1 MNITTGG
8 SAAPQRKVWK
18 GWAEIGGKRF
28 YAKSKWE
35 YNYAQYLNFM
45 VKHKKIID
53 WDYEPKTFTF
63 LGVTKGCVSYKP
75 DFFVKFPNGY
85 EEYIEVKGWEQSS
98 DRTKWKRMAKY
109 YPEINLRIINK
120 KFFNENGKILSG
132 VIKDWM
138 K

>member
-35 YNYAQYLNFM
+35 FNYAQYLNFM

-53 WDYEPKTFTF
+53 WDYELTTFTF
-63 LGVTKGCVSYKP
+63 IGVTKGCVSYKP

-109 YPEINLRIINK
+109 HPEINLRVINK

>member
-18 GWAEIGGKRF
+18 GWVEIGGKRF

-35 YNYAQYLNFM
+35 FNYAQYLNFM

-53 WDYEPKTFTF
+53 WDYETKTFTF

-109 YPEINLRIINK
+109 HPQINLRIINK

-132 VIKDWM
+132 VIKEWM

>member
-8 SAAPQRKVWK
+8 AAAPQRKVWK
-18 GWAEIGGKRF
+18 GWAEIGDKRF

>member
-35 YNYAQYLNFM
+35 FNYAQYLNFM

-53 WDYEPKTFTF
+53 WDYELTTFTF

-75 DFFVKFPNGY
+75 DFFVKFSNGY

-109 YPEINLRIINK
+109 HPEINLRVINK

>member
-8 SAAPQRKVWK
+8 LASPQRKVWK
-18 GWAEIGGKRF
+18 GWAEIGGKKF

-35 YNYAQYLNFM
+35 FNYAQYLNFM

-53 WDYEPKTFTF
+53 WDYELKTFTF

-85 EEYIEVKGWEQSS
+85 EEFIEVKGWEQSS

-109 YPEINLRIINK
+109 HPQINLRIINK

-132 VIKDWM
+132 VIKEWM